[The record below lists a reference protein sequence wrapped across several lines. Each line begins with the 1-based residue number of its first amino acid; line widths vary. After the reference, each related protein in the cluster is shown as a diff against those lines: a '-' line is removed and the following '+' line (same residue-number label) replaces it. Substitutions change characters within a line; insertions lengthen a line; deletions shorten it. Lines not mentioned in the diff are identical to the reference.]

1 MSSDSASLS
10 DSSSSSLSL
19 VEFSMPVLLI
29 LNNLFCFFSFF
40 FFFFLLISKSAHVG
54 VPKYFVNFVLSLS

>member
-10 DSSSSSLSL
+10 DSSSSLSL